1 MKYILAHDLGTS
13 GNKATLFSDEG
24 KMITSEVFRYDCHYF
39 NTNWAEQDPE
49 DFWKAICVTSR
60 NLIDKARIDPGDIA
74 AVSFSGQMMGC
85 LCVDKQG
92 NPLRPSIIWADQR
105 AQAQAAALGEQISL
119 RGRSIAFC
127 TGCLACQSAGQCV
140 IQDDAVEIAE
150 KMGVAEVIAFA
161 TPIYYYEM
169 SGQMKTLLDRA
180 NALFASDYAF
190 RDIYLLTSAAEED
203 DQVPA
208 RAESGLTGWID
219 CFEKARLA
227 GTVFAGGVNGPGET
241 VGHPA
246 LERARAMGRQV

>member
-1 MKYILAHDLGTS
+1 MSRKVLVISTSPRKGGNSDTLADAFARGAREA
-13 GNKATLFSDEG
+13 GNSVEKVTL
-24 KMITSEVFRYDCHYF
+24 YDKTIGFC
-39 NTNWAEQDPE
+39 
-49 DFWKAICVTSR
+49 K
-60 NLIDKARIDPGDIA
+60 
-74 AVSFSGQMMGC
+74 GC
-85 LCVDKQG
+85 L
-92 NPLRPSIIWADQR
+92 
-105 AQAQAAALGEQISL
+105 
-119 RGRSIAFC
+119 
-127 TGCLACQSAGQCV
+127 TCQSTCRCV
-140 IQDDAVEIAE
+140 IHDDADALAR
-150 KMGVAEVIAFA
+150 KMLTADVIAFA

>member
-1 MKYILAHDLGTS
+1 MAKNILILSTS
-13 GNKATLFSDEG
+13 PRRKGNS
-24 KMITSEVFRYDCHYF
+24 
-39 NTNWAEQDPE
+39 
-49 DFWKAICVTSR
+49 
-60 NLIDKARIDPGDIA
+60 
-74 AVSFSGQMMGC
+74 
-85 LCVDKQG
+85 
-92 NPLRPSIIWADQR
+92 
-105 AQAQAAALGEQISL
+105 AALAE
-119 RGRSIAFC
+119 AFAEGAHEAGNHAEVVTLC
-127 TGCLACQSAGQCV
+127 DMKLEFCRGCLACQKTGRC
-140 IQDDAVEIAE
+140 IINDDVRDLLPKIHDADVLI
-150 KMGVAEVIAFA
+150 FA

-190 RDIYLLTSAAEED
+190 RDIYLLTAAAEED